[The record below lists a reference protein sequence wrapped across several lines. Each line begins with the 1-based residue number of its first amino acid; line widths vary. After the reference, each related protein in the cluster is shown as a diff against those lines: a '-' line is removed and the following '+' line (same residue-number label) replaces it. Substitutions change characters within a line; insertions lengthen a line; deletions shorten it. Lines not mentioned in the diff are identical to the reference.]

1 MASSAVQVAD
11 KVGASPDQVE
21 GIVVWGN
28 HSAAQF
34 PDARHATVAGRPV
47 GEVLE
52 DSEWLLGELINRVQT
67 RGQTILQVRQTIF
80 ISCPVLSKEVG
91 LTRASIDSLVE
102 CASGRRASAGW
113 MAPACGLLCC

>member
-1 MASSAVQVAD
+1 MLDTIAPAMFARPLSHMVSDVVQVAA

-21 GIVVWGN
+21 GIFVWGN

-52 DSEWLLGELINRVQT
+52 DPEWLLGELINRVQT
-67 RGQTILQVRQTIF
+67 RGQTILQVCQVD
-80 ISCPVLSKEVG
+80 CPSP
-91 LTRASIDSLVE
+91 
-102 CASGRRASAGW
+102 AGPPW
-113 MAPACGLLCC
+113 CCSWADKYGQFC